1 MLRTM
6 LTRYISGILGG
17 MTGDTLGAGDE
28 LSEILF
34 LGQCAGGLLWAHRLP
49 ADRQR
54 TPAGRKGRH
63 HYAGITGGGSG
74 QGTAAPY

>member
-1 MLRTM
+1 MLWTM

-34 LGQCAGGLLWAHRLP
+34 LGLCCLGAYHGWL
-49 ADRQR
+49 
-54 TPAGRKGRH
+54 
-63 HYAGITGGGSG
+63 
-74 QGTAAPY
+74 